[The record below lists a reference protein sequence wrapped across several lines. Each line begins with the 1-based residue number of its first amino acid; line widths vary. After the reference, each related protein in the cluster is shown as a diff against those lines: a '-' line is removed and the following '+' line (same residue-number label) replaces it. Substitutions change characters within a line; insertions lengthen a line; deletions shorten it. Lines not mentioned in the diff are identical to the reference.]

1 MMFTNPAIGAAPRAT
16 KRNVQDSLDETLSAL
31 YRYGTK
37 MNMRNFTYKPL
48 DMYMFGP
55 IQQPYTVFRTKEP
68 NGSLQ
73 IKDIKD

>member
-1 MMFTNPAIGAAPRAT
+1 M
-16 KRNVQDSLDETLSAL
+16 

-55 IQQPYTVFRTKEP
+55 TQQPYTVFRTKEP